1 MLTLHSK
8 NYKIFQNFGFPK
20 MGVGGVGGGCRPTEK
35 KMPTTYE
42 VAKSSFEISRMYIFK
57 KSNKKKKI
65 SYVLDVQVAR
75 KNV

>member
-20 MGVGGVGGGCRPTEK
+20 MGVGGGWEGDADPHK
-35 KMPTTYE
+35 KKCPPHMRWQKVVLRSPECIY
-42 VAKSSFEISRMYIFK
+42 SRK
-57 KSNKKKKI
+57 AKKI

-75 KNV
+75 KNDV